1 MRPFR
6 SYPLV
11 QLGGATRS
19 GSAPSRAALEA
30 GIQEPDLDQL
40 VEVIGGQGSGVADLG
55 GRLVTPDSPVPA
67 GDAAV
72 QVPPQRVP
80 EAGEGDKATIEFGLT
95 HTSL

>member
-1 MRPFR
+1 MPDPATPPG
-6 SYPLV
+6 SQP
-11 QLGGATRS
+11 QQAHCGGAT
-19 GSAPSRAALEA
+19 GSIAATGAL
-30 GIQEPDLDQL
+30 GGDLR
-40 VEVIGGQGSGVADLG
+40 

-95 HTSL
+95 HN